1 MSHYPME
8 LGTFHS
14 TIPIGCVFDT
24 CSQSC
29 RDMCLT
35 FPWDRTTQTR
45 AHAVDIPSADRDH
58 RVISGHEEGLGVG
71 GPALPLALLLLLFL
85 LVVVLV
91 LLVLEAA
98 DPGVLG
104 AGGMKAGGGKEV
116 RMR

>member
-1 MSHYPME
+1 
-8 LGTFHS
+8 
-14 TIPIGCVFDT
+14 
-24 CSQSC
+24 
-29 RDMCLT
+29 MCLT

-85 LVVVLV
+85 LVVLV